1 MSLEAIKTISE
12 AEEAVHRRKAE
23 AQQEARR
30 AIAEAQA
37 AADAAVDAAKAKAAD
52 ELQGLAK
59 TADDKSRADAL
70 ELAGNTENKKA
81 AMRVHAESRLDAA
94 ARFITERIVNS

>member
-12 AEEAVHRRKAE
+12 AEEAVRRRKAE
-23 AQQEARR
+23 AQLEAKR
-30 AIAEAQA
+30 AIADAQA
-37 AADAAVDAAKAKAAD
+37 AADAAVEAAKAKAAD
-52 ELQGLAK
+52 ELQGLVK

>member
-12 AEEAVHRRKAE
+12 AEEAVRRKKAE

-30 AIAEAQA
+30 AVAEAQA
-37 AADAAVDAAKAKAAD
+37 AADAAVEAARVKAAE
-52 ELQGLAK
+52 ELQGVVKA
-59 TADDKSRADAL
+59 ADDKSRADAL
-70 ELAGNTENKKA
+70 ELASSTENKKA

>member
-37 AADAAVDAAKAKAAD
+37 AADAVVDAAKAKAAD
-52 ELQGLAK
+52 ELQGLVK

-81 AMRVHAESRLDAA
+81 AMRVHAESRLDDA
-94 ARFITERIVNS
+94 ARFIVERIVNS